1 MHAPSASS
9 GVLIMRGTDRI
20 PCVTPGRYML
30 ARFVPFLQYACGSAS
45 RRTIE
50 PMCWLEHCA
59 GWVRVGCKLDW
70 KSRVRSQKFPPKTLP
85 HKRRRVRDREQ
96 GWWTAMCAP
105 VREYPIRGDLQP
117 AKKLSRSTY
126 SPKKLASS
134 LPKVIRSTTAL
145 LHIINV
151 S

>member
-1 MHAPSASS
+1 MSLPDAICLHVSCPSCNMPVDRPPGEPLNQCVGWNIAPDGYVLGVSLIGNPESDRKSS
-9 GVLIMRGTDRI
+9 H
-20 PCVTPGRYML
+20 
-30 ARFVPFLQYACGSAS
+30 Q
-45 RRTIE
+45 
-50 PMCWLEHCA
+50 
-59 GWVRVGCKLDW
+59 
-70 KSRVRSQKFPPKTLP
+70 KTLP